1 MNPEQIQQILD
12 DAVKQGANAAQVR
25 EIYTRISQAAPQQP
39 AMKQDTLSQLGA
51 GVLAFGQ
58 GAMPIFDEAGAAA
71 GAALEKAG
79 ILSPTV
85 QNGGFGEIYDKRLA
99 NIRGTEKAFG
109 EEHPY
114 LDPTLRVS
122 GAVAGTLAA
131 PGIAAAS
138 AARPVATGAALG
150 GLQGFTGAEGGVGN
164 RLRNSAIGAGLGAGL
179 AYAGKAL
186 GDSLAGVNKG
196 QVVQTPQGNVPVPF
210 DASGRALREI
220 KANLALGG
228 VSADDFAQRLA
239 ASSADDFAGEVGG
252 ENLRMLAQ
260 SKGKIPG
267 VAMDAARTA
276 MRQRIEQAPQ
286 RVNSLIDS
294 AVASPDDLA
303 QRLAQIEGKGAFEG
317 IFYDRAKE
325 IVPSAPFERIIS
337 TPAGQ
342 TALKDAAVNLAN
354 RTVAPNQIA
363 ALQNIS
369 KGLETPTA
377 AGTIL
382 PELPV
387 GAWHEVAKS
396 LGDQVK
402 RDIAGNIV
410 EPAKA
415 APVESLRK
423 GMINALRQASPDFNV
438 AQTNSAA
445 MRSSQEALD
454 LGRKLA
460 RMATGAQSDDV
471 MQALT
476 ASATDLP
483 YARAGYAEGLRDVI
497 SAVPYGGN
505 PASRLATPKVLSRT
519 AELVGA
525 GKADDF
531 YKNLMA
537 EKLRME
543 FANRGLHNSATAE
556 TVLQAI
562 NNVGDIPLSA
572 TEAAKKGGN
581 ALLNILSSGNDKR
594 VASMLYAT
602 SPAEKAALAA
612 MLTKTQAPKGFGGM
626 KVFTEA
632 ERRAMAGLL
641 TQSTPAISAQSGA
654 ALYNLGG
661 E

>member
-25 EIYTRISQAAPQQP
+25 EIYTRISQSAPQQP
-39 AMKQDTLSQLGA
+39 VMKQDALSQLGA

-131 PGIAAAS
+131 PGIAGAS

-294 AVASPDDLA
+294 AVASSDDLA

-483 YARAGYAEGLRDVI
+483 YAQAGYAEGLRDVI

>member
-12 DAVKQGANAAQVR
+12 DAVKQGANADQVR
-25 EIYTRISQAAPQQP
+25 QIYARISQAAPQQP
-39 AMKQDTLSQLGA
+39 VMKQDALSQAGA
-51 GVLAFGQ
+51 GLLAFGQ
-58 GAMPIFDEAGAAA
+58 GALPVFDEAGAAA
-71 GAALEKAG
+71 GAALERAG
-79 ILSPTV
+79 LLQPT
-85 QNGGFGEIYDKRLA
+85 GDGKDFGSIYDQRLA
-99 NIRGTEKAFG
+99 NIRGTEKAFNQ
-109 EEHPY
+109 EHPY
-114 LDPTLRVS
+114 LDPALRVS

-150 GLQGFTGAEGGVGN
+150 FAQGFAGAEGGLASRSGHAAV
-164 RLRNSAIGAGLGAGL
+164 GAGLGAGL
-179 AYAGKAL
+179 AYAGKAI
-186 GDSLAGVNKG
+186 GDSLTGVNKG
-196 QVVQTPQGNVPVPF
+196 QVVQTPQGNVSVPF
-210 DASGRALREI
+210 EDGGRALREI

-286 RVNSLIDS
+286 RVNSLID
-294 AVASPDDLA
+294 AAIASPDDLA
-303 QRLAQIEGKGAFEG
+303 QRLAQIEGKGAFED
-317 IFYDRAKE
+317 IFYKRAQE

-387 GAWHEVAKS
+387 EAWHAVAKAF
-396 LGDQVK
+396 GDQVK
-402 RDIAGNIV
+402 RDMAGNII

-415 APVESLRK
+415 APIESLRK
-423 GMINALRQASPDFNV
+423 GMIDALRRASTDFDV

-471 MQALT
+471 VEALT

-483 YARAGYAEGLRDVI
+483 YAQAGYAEGLRDVI

-505 PASRLATPKVLSRT
+505 PASRLATPKVLNRT

-531 YKNLMA
+531 YSKLMA

-543 FANRGLHNSATAE
+543 FANKGLHNSVTAE
-556 TVLQAI
+556 TIGQMISNAS
-562 NNVGDIPLSA
+562 DIPLS
-572 TEAAKKGGN
+572 TTDAARKGGN
-581 ALLNILSSGNDKR
+581 ALLSILNSGKDKK

-612 MLTKTQAPKGFGGM
+612 ILTKGAVKTGNM
-626 KVFTEA
+626 KVLSEA
-632 ERRAMAGLL
+632 ERRALAGLL
-641 TQSTPAISAQSGA
+641 TQSAPALGAQAGA
-654 ALYNLGG
+654 ALYNTGG
-661 E
+661 Q